1 MNLFQNHSGKP
12 LPGTFAS
19 ITGAPLLVPPSP
31 SGPTE
36 SIRPSQFGGLQ
47 AMEGMA
53 EVVNQAGV
61 ERR

>member
-12 LPGTFAS
+12 LPGTFAPS
-19 ITGAPLLVPPSP
+19 QGPHCWSLPAPA
-31 SGPTE
+31 GPTE
-36 SIRPSQFGGLQ
+36 SIRPSQFRGLQ